1 MSFSA
6 TSWPWPVPDFPND
19 QTPMSREHGQL
30 RYGERVIPYQI
41 VRRARRTME
50 IAVEPDA
57 SVVIA
62 APIEASTETIVAKLR
77 QRAAWV
83 VQQQRYF
90 AQFLPR
96 TPPRRFVAGET
107 HRYLGRQYRL
117 KIVPH
122 SQDCVKLLRGF
133 IVVQT
138 HHPHQHGI
146 VQGLVEGWYGHCAQV
161 KFTQRIA
168 MCRQRFPE
176 PDTFRPHGL
185 IIRQSRQRWGS
196 MSPAGRLF
204 LNRRLIEAPVVAI
217 DCVITHELCHMAEP
231 HHGAAFFKL
240 LARVMPDWAQRK
252 QRLEQF
258 MA

>member
-1 MSFSA
+1 M
-6 TSWPWPVPDFPND
+6 TGD
-19 QTPMSREHGQL
+19 HGHL
-30 RYGERVIPYQI
+30 RYGEQVIPYQI
-41 VRRARRTME
+41 VRRPRKTME

-62 APIEASTETIVAKLR
+62 APMEASTETIAAKLQ

-83 VQQQRYF
+83 VKQRRYF

-96 TPPRRFVAGET
+96 TPRRRFVAGET
-107 HRYLGRQYRL
+107 HRYLERQYRL

-122 SQDCVKLLRGF
+122 HQDCVKLLRGF

-138 HHPHQHGI
+138 QRPHQPGI
-146 VQGLVEGWYGHCAQV
+146 AQDLVEAWYTCCAQV
-161 KFTQRIA
+161 QFTQRIA
-168 MCRQRFPE
+168 VCRQRFLE
-176 PDTFRPHGL
+176 PDAFRPHGL
-185 IIRQSRQRWGS
+185 IIRQSRRQWRS
-196 MSPAGRLF
+196 MSPRGRLF

-217 DCVITHELCHMAEP
+217 DYVITHELCHMAEP
-231 HHGAAFFKL
+231 HHGNASFEL
-240 LARVMPDWAQRK
+240 LERAMPDWAQRK